1 MTSHLLLFTSHRFV
15 PYNTRQERN
24 KAQLDSFVDE
34 EDQWQSPEE
43 DERDFLRSKDIIIQK
58 MEVLAEQLVMLFM
71 GQKMRNG

>member
-1 MTSHLLLFTSHRFV
+1 MTSHLLLFTSICF

-34 EDQWQSPEE
+34 EDQWQSLEE

-58 MEVLAEQLVMLFM
+58 MEVLAEQLVMLFI